1 MPTKRQISLCLI
13 EEISVR
19 EFLESRGIS
28 RNRIKKFKLK
38 SSFLDSVKKE
48 ISLPIDLLNDQI
60 INPQFFRNDCKLIEE
75 TESFVSLHKPHN
87 LHSHPLSYSEWDNC
101 LSYLRSKNKWELLE
115 VNSTNYD
122 RGLLYRLDF
131 GTSGLLIFSKKEKFI
146 QEFRKLPKKKIY
158 LAIVQGRIDANFTFK
173 HFIDFHGEKKRK
185 ARTNSSES
193 PNAKIEG
200 RLIHFNEKR
209 QLSLVEINLFE
220 GLRHQ
225 IRAQMSSEGF
235 PIYGDVLYG
244 GKSAERIFLHAF
256 KYEFE
261 IEGRKYCFKDK
272 DFTHSSRYFSK
283 ENYL

>member
-1 MPTKRQISLCLI
+1 MPTRGQTSLCLL
-13 EEISVR
+13 EEMSVR
-19 EFLESRGIS
+19 EFLESQKVS
-28 RNRIKKFKLK
+28 RNKIKKFKLK
-38 SSFLDSVKKE
+38 NSFLDSVKKE
-48 ISLPIDLLNDQI
+48 FFLPIDLLNDQL
-60 INPQFFRNDCKLIEE
+60 INPHFFRNDCKLIEE
-75 TESFVSLHKPHN
+75 TENFISIHKPHN

-101 LSYLRSKNKWELLE
+101 LSYLRSENNRELLE
-115 VNSTNYD
+115 VNSMNYD

-131 GTSGLLIFSKKEKFI
+131 GTSGLLIFSKKEKLI
-146 QEFRKLPKKKIY
+146 QKFRKLPKKKIY
-158 LAIVQGRIDANFTFK
+158 LAIVQGRVDANFTFE

-185 ARTNSSES
+185 ARANSSES

-244 GKSAERIFLHAF
+244 GKNAERIFLHAF

-261 IEGRKYCFKDK
+261 IEGKKYCFEDK
-272 DFTHSSRYFSK
+272 DFTHSFRYFLK
-283 ENYL
+283 ENYP